1 MASIS
6 PPTVKTVGSHALN
19 INEIKEDKYR
29 RIMRAVAKKASYYRA
44 NPQRF
49 VKEILNINLKL
60 FQKILIWAMMHY
72 NYFLFIAA
80 RGLGKTYLTA
90 MFCVV
95 RCVLYPGSKIVITS
109 GSYKQAK
116 EVLSKIQ
123 DEIMPKSAILRTMI
137 SECKIGQNEAIIRFR
152 GGSWIRAVA
161 PTDTGR
167 GLRANLIV
175 CDEYRQIEPNIIS
188 TVVKRFLA
196 SPRHPNYLNKPEYSH
211 LKERNKEIYMSSA
224 WFKDSWAYEKAQAYT
239 VNFFDDTKKYFIC
252 GLPYELSIY
261 SGLLMKEQVQ
271 DEMSEADFNEMK
283 WQMEMEC
290 LWLGNDGDSFFKSTD
305 LNNVRKVERVLYPLD
320 FYDDKNPV
328 PDPPLYGKRVLS
340 LDIALMASS
349 KKKKNDASALYIN
362 DLTPNGT
369 AYQSSIVY
377 GETFEGLTSDALGI
391 IVMRYFYEYKCTD
404 LVIDCNGNGISV
416 YDYIIKDHYDN
427 VTGKQYTALTCINA
441 PDMAS
446 RCITPGATKAVW
458 SVKAN
463 IRFNSQI
470 CTSLRDG
477 IRSGKILLP
486 KNELMVED
494 YLMKNCKGYKNMSPT
509 EQMRVKTAYIQTTL
523 AVFELIKLKAFH
535 DNNGNIT
542 VKEQSGM
549 RKDRYSSLAYNYW
562 VACQLELQLKP
573 KTTNTQSL
581 IDKMVIRRGKFRGR
595 YI

>member
-1 MASIS
+1 M
-6 PPTVKTVGSHALN
+6 TQNKT

-80 RGLGKTYLTA
+80 RGLGKSYLTA

-95 RCVLYPGSKIVITS
+95 RCVLYPGSKIVVTS

-175 CDEYRQIEPNIIS
+175 CDEYRQIDPNIIS

-211 LKERNKEIYMSSA
+211 LQERNKEIYMSSA

-239 VNFFDDTKKYFIC
+239 VNFFDDKKKYFIC

-427 VTGKQYTALTCINA
+427 VAGKQYTALTCIND

-573 KTTNTQSL
+573 KITNTQSL

>member
-1 MASIS
+1 MAQN
-6 PPTVKTVGSHALN
+6 KT

-29 RIMRAVAKKASYYRA
+29 RIMRAVAKKTSYYRA

-80 RGLGKTYLTA
+80 RGLGKSYLTA

-95 RCVLYPGSKIVITS
+95 RCVLYPGSKIVVTS

-116 EVLSKIQ
+116 EALSKIQ

-137 SECKIGQNEAIIRFR
+137 SECKIGQNDAIIRFR

-175 CDEYRQIEPNIIS
+175 CDEYRQIDPNIIS

-211 LKERNKEIYMSSA
+211 LQERNKEIYMSSA

-305 LNNVRKVERVLYPLD
+305 LNNVRKIERVLYPLD
-320 FYDDKNPV
+320 FYDDKNLV
-328 PDPPLYGKRVLS
+328 PDPPLYGKRILS

-416 YDYIIKDHYDN
+416 FDYIIKDHYDN
-427 VTGKQYTALTCINA
+427 ATGKQYTALTCIND

-463 IRFNSQI
+463 ARFNSQI

-494 YLMKNCKGYKNMSPT
+494 YLMKNCKGYRNMSST

-573 KTTNTQSL
+573 KITDTQSL